1 LIRFERKTPEMLL
14 QDALSGNAADPGGGG
29 YRECG
34 SQGDNQPHRSSSQ
47 TAPRVHAPQQLLKSY
62 GHPGVC
68 HPPTLTGD
76 QSHFQMTLRRL
87 HDGANGNYDEADGA
101 FLVTAGEHINH
112 PAIRIVI
119 AEDQA
124 LVRRSAALLISMD
137 PDMEVVGQARNGME
151 AVELARLLQPDVI
164 LMDLHMPLKGGV
176 AATREI
182 TRAHPATQVLVL
194 TTLNDDETVFEA
206 VRAGAHAYL
215 LKDADEDELL
225 ETIRA
230 LRRGESRLTPQIAR
244 KVMDQFRRLAPP
256 PQSGP
261 QEGPLQHAEHPDTEP
276 LSDKEEK
283 VLQLIAE
290 GMTNRQIANAL
301 FLAEG
306 TVKNYVSR
314 IMDKLHANTRTELA
328 ILSRKQARAD

>member
-1 LIRFERKTPEMLL
+1 MPTK
-14 QDALSGNAADPGGGG
+14 
-29 YRECG
+29 
-34 SQGDNQPHRSSSQ
+34 
-47 TAPRVHAPQQLLKSY
+47 APQSARIRNA
-62 GHPGVC
+62 HAV
-68 HPPTLTGD
+68 
-76 QSHFQMTLRRL
+76 SWRREDVSRAQFARMHWSL
-87 HDGANGNYDEADGA
+87 YEGY
-101 FLVTAGEHINH
+101 LVTPGEHINH

-124 LVRRSAALLISMD
+124 LVRRGAAILLSME
-137 PDMEVVGQARNGME
+137 PDMEVVGQARNGVE
-151 AVELARLLQPDVI
+151 AVELAQLLHPDVI

-182 TRAHPATQVLVL
+182 TQALPKTQILVL

-206 VRAGAHAYL
+206 VRAGAQAYL

-244 KVMDQFRRLAPP
+244 KVMDQFRRLAPMP
-256 PQSGP
+256 
-261 QEGPLQHAEHPDTEP
+261 HAETVGDNVANSASSEEEPSAQRGAINAEP

-283 VLQLIAE
+283 ILQLISE
-290 GMTNRQIANAL
+290 GMTNRQIATTL

-314 IMDKLHANTRTELA
+314 IMEKLHANTRTELA
-328 ILSRKQARAD
+328 LRSKRQSRPE